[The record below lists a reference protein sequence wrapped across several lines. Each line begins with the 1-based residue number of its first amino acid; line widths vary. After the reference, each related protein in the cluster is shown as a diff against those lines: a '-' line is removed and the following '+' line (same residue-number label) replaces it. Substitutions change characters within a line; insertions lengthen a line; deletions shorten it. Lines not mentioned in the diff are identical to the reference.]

1 MTFTILGRDP
11 ETGSIGIGIATYS
24 LAVGATCPFM
34 LPDSSVLTSQA
45 AANPKIGETIITL
58 IRNDCKPVE
67 AMEQAIRHDPYHEYR
82 QIALLTSTGETSVHS
97 GSRTRPFSGY
107 SEGQD
112 CIAVGNFLKSEQVLE
127 AMTDEF
133 NGLHR
138 ETSLIDR
145 LIAALNAGKHAGGQE
160 GSNGKRLAERSACLI
175 VHTSDEQFPVNTRV
189 DFSGDAIPE
198 LKKAVDAYRTMH
210 KFYLK
215 RATNPADLPPQDQWP
230 GNLGSS
236 SN

>member
-67 AMEQAIRHDPYHEYR
+67 AMEQALRHDPYPEYR

-107 SEGQD
+107 SEGKD
-112 CIAVGNFLKSEQVLE
+112 CIAVGNFLKSEQVLA

-133 NGLHR
+133 NGLHA
-138 ETSLIDR
+138 EASLIDR
-145 LIAALNAGKHAGGQE
+145 LIAALDVNDQGDIVGYGQIGGAVHGFLLTGGGQ
-160 GSNGKRLAERSACLI
+160 I
-175 VHTSDEQFPVNTRV
+175 HHM
-189 DFSGDAIPE
+189 PE
-198 LKKAVDAYRTMH
+198 
-210 KFYLK
+210 
-215 RATNPADLPPQDQWP
+215 PASLSLMLVGAMMICRRPRRKHVA
-230 GNLGSS
+230 
-236 SN
+236 